1 MSLESQ
7 NVDTEAPG
15 RRSVLVEAAVTTL
28 EEAGRPMTL
37 QQLARAVLHV
47 EAGGAH
53 IGARILAP
61 LLEAD
66 ERLAT
71 VAVGHWGLMRWTQR
85 TDLVDET
92 EFVVF
97 DIETNGGRGG
107 RHRVLEVGA
116 LRLRSGNEISRYA
129 SLVRVPGRVSKFVTR
144 YTGITDE
151 MLSDAPPIE
160 TVLDEFRDFQSGGV
174 LVAHNLPTD
183 LGYLNREAVWSRRAL
198 FPGDGLDTME
208 LSAALMPD
216 LPGTGLATVLE
227 SAEISDTPTHRAL
240 DDAGVTAKVLE
251 YLLDR
256 AAQRNV
262 RTLGDLRQLAARAG
276 PEGRHPRRAR
286 QLARWAS
293 RNLPPS
299 PGVYIFRDSANRPL
313 YVGKSTS
320 LQRRV
325 RSHFTDSAG
334 FVRRRDGMLE
344 QIDAIEWEPTGSELR
359 ALLRE
364 AELITT
370 LSPTYNVQRRWR
382 MGRRFVRVG
391 PAEAA
396 VTHTAAAM
404 QDDGA
409 DYLGPFA
416 TSREARLASNAARRI
431 FDLPSRRSADK
442 RVPAWRRDAAV
453 AFLGRSRDAA
463 LQIVESADAAAAE
476 RDALARRIRRAR
488 VLRHPVRGG
497 LGATPILAV
506 AAGVTPG
513 DAELVRI
520 ENGAI
525 AAIETIGRS
534 RRPAVRAALERLRD
548 AARPDPNVSSAER
561 HIVLAWLHT
570 HADDPDAIEW
580 DPEIPRAFVDL
591 VRRRVRQAASTG

>member
-1 MSLESQ
+1 MNQ
-7 NVDTEAPG
+7 QPQATNRGAPG
-15 RRSVLVEAAVTTL
+15 RRSVLVEAAVSTL
-28 EEAGRPMTL
+28 EDAGRPMTM

-53 IGARILAP
+53 IGARILTP

-66 ERLAT
+66 DRLAT
-71 VAVGHWGLMRWTQR
+71 VAAGHWGLAAWSQR
-85 TDLVDET
+85 SDAIDET

-116 LRLRSGNEISRYA
+116 LRIRAGREISRYA

-151 MLSDAPPIE
+151 MLVDAPPIE
-160 TVLDEFRDFQSGGV
+160 TVLDEFREFQAGGV

-183 LGYLNREAVWSRRAL
+183 LGYLNREAVWAGRAL

-216 LPGTGLATVLE
+216 LPGAGLATVLE
-227 SAEISDTPTHRAL
+227 AADIRDTPTHRAL
-240 DDAGVTAKVLE
+240 DDAGVTAQLFQF
-251 YLLDR
+251 LLDTE
-256 AAQRNV
+256 AGTEAS
-262 RTLGDLRQLAARAG
+262 TLGNLRRLAASGG
-276 PEGRHPRRAR
+276 PESRHPRRAR
-286 QLARWAS
+286 ELARWAS

-299 PGVYIFRDSANRPL
+299 PGVYIFRDSTDQPL
-313 YVGKSTS
+313 YVGKSIS

-364 AELITT
+364 AELITV
-370 LSPTYNVQRRWR
+370 LSPTYNRNRRWR
-382 MGRRFVRVG
+382 IGRRFVRIG
-391 PAEAA
+391 PAESAATHAAA
-396 VTHTAAAM
+396 VPL
-404 QDDGA
+404 DDGA
-409 DYLGPFA
+409 DYLGPFP
-416 TSREARLASNAARRI
+416 TSRDARLASQAVRRI
-431 FDLPSRRSADK
+431 FELPSRRSADK
-442 RVPAWRRDAAV
+442 TVASWRRDAAV
-453 AFLGRSRDAA
+453 AFLGVSREAA
-463 LQIVESADAAAAE
+463 LQIVEVAEAETADRA
-476 RDALARRIRRAR
+476 ALARRIRRAR
-488 VLRHPVRGG
+488 VLRHPIQGG
-497 LGATPILAV
+497 LGATPVLAI
-506 AAGVTPG
+506 AAGSTPG

-525 AAIETIGRS
+525 TAIESITRP
-534 RRPAVRAALERLRD
+534 RRPAVRAALRRLSNASPSQSEGND
-548 AARPDPNVSSAER
+548 YER

-570 HADDPDAIEW
+570 HTNDPDAIGW
-580 DPEIPRAFVDL
+580 DPNLSRAFVDR
-591 VRRRVRQAASTG
+591 VWRRVRQAASAG

>member
-1 MSLESQ
+1 MSEARAA
-7 NVDTEAPG
+7 DEAAPG
-15 RRSVLVEAAVTTL
+15 RRSVLVETAVSTL
-28 EEAGRPMTL
+28 QEAGRPMTL

-66 ERLAT
+66 DRLAT
-71 VAVGHWGLMRWTQR
+71 VAAGHWGLVAWSKRS
-85 TDLVDET
+85 DAIDDT

-107 RHRVLEVGA
+107 RHRILEVGA
-116 LRLRSGNEISRYA
+116 LRLRAGQEISRYA
-129 SLVRVPGRVSKFVTR
+129 SLVHVPGRVSKFVTR

-151 MLSDAPPIE
+151 MLTDAPPIE
-160 TVLDEFRDFQSGGV
+160 TVLDEFREFQTGGV

-227 SAEISDTPTHRAL
+227 SAEIADTPTHRAL
-240 DDAGVTAKVLE
+240 DDAGVTAKLLE

-262 RTLGDLRQLAARAG
+262 NTLGDLRQLAARAG
-276 PEGRHPRRAR
+276 PEGRHPQRAR
-286 QLARWAS
+286 QLARWSS

-359 ALLRE
+359 ALVRE

-370 LSPTYNVQRRWR
+370 LSPTYNRNRRWR
-382 MGRRFVRVG
+382 IGRRFVRVG
-391 PAEAA
+391 PAESA
-396 VTHTAAAM
+396 VTHAAAVPR
-404 QDDGA
+404 DDGA
-409 DYLGPFA
+409 DYLGPFP
-416 TSREARLASNAARRI
+416 TSRDARLASDAARRI
-431 FDLPSRRSADK
+431 FELPSRRSVDK
-442 RVPAWRRDAAV
+442 QVPAWRRDAAV
-453 AFLGRSRDAA
+453 AFLGVGREAALRIVDAA
-463 LQIVESADAAAAE
+463 EAAE
-476 RDALARRIRRAR
+476 GGAFARRIRRAR
-488 VLRHPVRGG
+488 VLRHPLRGG
-497 LGATPILAV
+497 LGAAPVLAISPG
-506 AAGVTPG
+506 ATPG

-520 ENGAI
+520 ENGVI
-525 AAIETIGRS
+525 AAIESVARP
-534 RRPAVRAALERLRD
+534 RRPALRAALQRLGRAD
-548 AARPDPNVSSAER
+548 APGADTSDHER
-561 HIVLAWLHT
+561 HIVTAWLHT
-570 HADDPDAIEW
+570 HADDPDAIAW
-580 DPEIPRAFVDL
+580 DPDLPRAFVDR
-591 VRRRVRQAASTG
+591 VWRRVRQAASVG

>member
-1 MSLESQ
+1 MSSEAKAT
-7 NVDTEAPG
+7 NDAAPG
-15 RRSVLVEAAVTTL
+15 RRSVLVEAAVATL
-28 EEAGRPMTL
+28 VDAGRPMSL

-47 EAGGAH
+47 ESGGAH
-53 IGARILAP
+53 VAERILTP
-61 LLEAD
+61 LLDAD
-66 ERLAT
+66 DRLTT
-71 VAVGHWGLMRWTQR
+71 VDAGYWGLAAWSHRS
-85 TDLVDET
+85 DEIDET

-116 LRLRSGNEISRYA
+116 LRMRAGRELSRYT

-151 MLSDAPPIE
+151 MLTDAAPIE
-160 TVLDEFRDFQSGGV
+160 TVLDEFREFQAGGV

-183 LGYLNREAVWSRRAL
+183 LGYLNREAVWAGRAL

-208 LSAALMPD
+208 LSAALMPG

-227 SAEISDTPTHRAL
+227 AAGLGDTPAHRAL
-240 DDAGVTAKVLE
+240 DDAGVTAKLFGF
-251 YLLDR
+251 LLDQ
-256 AAQRNV
+256 AAARDAQ
-262 RTLGDLRQLAARAG
+262 TLGDLQGLAARGG

-286 QLARWAS
+286 KLARWAS

-299 PGVYIFRDSANRPL
+299 PGVYIFRDSAGRPL

-359 ALLRE
+359 ALVRE
-364 AELITT
+364 AELITA
-370 LSPTYNVQRRWR
+370 LAPTYNVQRRWR

-396 VTHTAAAM
+396 VTHAAAVPR
-404 QDDGA
+404 DDGA
-409 DYLGPFA
+409 DYLGPFP
-416 TSREARLASNAARRI
+416 TSREARLASDAARRI
-431 FDLPSRRSADK
+431 FELPSRRSVDK

-453 AFLGRSRDAA
+453 AFLGVSREAALHILDGAKTADRDA
-463 LQIVESADAAAAE
+463 V
-476 RDALARRIRRAR
+476 ARRIRRAR

-497 LGATPILAV
+497 LGATPMLAV

-513 DAELVRI
+513 QAELVRI
-520 ENGAI
+520 EDGAI
-525 AAIETIGRS
+525 AAIESISRPRRS
-534 RRPAVRAALERLRD
+534 TVRAALERLRQV
-548 AARPDPNVSSAER
+548 RPPDHTSDGTER

-570 HADDPDAIEW
+570 HADDPDAVAW
-580 DPEIPRAFVDL
+580 DPGLSRVFVDL
-591 VRRRVRQAASTG
+591 VWRRVRQAARAA

>member
-1 MSLESQ
+1 MSLEAEPA
-7 NVDTEAPG
+7 DGAAPA
-15 RRSVLVEAAVTTL
+15 RRSVLVEAAVATL

-37 QQLARAVLHV
+37 QQLGRAVLHV

-53 IGARILAP
+53 IAARVLGP

-66 ERLAT
+66 SRLT
-71 VAVGHWGLMRWTQR
+71 TGTLGHWELSQWARR
-85 TDLVDET
+85 SDSVDAT

-116 LRLRSGNEISRYA
+116 LRLRGGHELSRYA

-151 MLSDAPPIE
+151 MLTDAPPIE
-160 TVLDEFRDFQSGGV
+160 TVLDEFREFQAGGV

-183 LGYLNREAVWSRRAL
+183 LGYLNREAVWTGRAL

-208 LSAALMPD
+208 LSAALLPE

-227 SAEISDTPTHRAL
+227 AADIRDTPTHRAL
-240 DDAGVTAKVLE
+240 DDAEVTTKMFRF
-251 YLLDR
+251 LLDR
-256 AAQRNV
+256 ATERHV
-262 RTLGDLRQLAARAG
+262 RTLGDLRQLGARGG

-286 QLARWAS
+286 ELARWAS

-299 PGVYIFRDSANRPL
+299 PGVYIFRDSTDQPL
-313 YVGKSTS
+313 YVGKSIS

-344 QIDAIEWEPTGSELR
+344 QIDAIEWESTGSELR
-359 ALLRE
+359 ALVRE
-364 AELITT
+364 AELITA
-370 LSPTYNVQRRWR
+370 LSPSYNVHRRWR

-391 PAEAA
+391 PAESA
-396 VTHTAAAM
+396 VTHTAARP

-409 DYLGPFA
+409 HYLGPFP
-416 TSREARLASNAARRI
+416 TSRDARLASQAVRRI
-431 FDLPSRRSADK
+431 FELPSRRSADK
-442 RVPAWRRDAAV
+442 SVPASRRDAAV
-453 AFLGRSRDAA
+453 AFLGVSREAA
-463 LQIVESADAAAAE
+463 LQIVEAAETDPDE

-488 VLRHPVRGG
+488 VLRHPVPGG
-497 LGATPILAV
+497 LGAAPVLAV
-506 AAGVTPG
+506 TAGTTPG

-520 ENGAI
+520 EDGAI
-525 AAIETIGRS
+525 AAIESLCRP
-534 RRPAVRAALERLRD
+534 RRGAVRAALERLRD
-548 AARPDPNVSSAER
+548 THPPDPAHRSNER

-570 HADDPDAIEW
+570 HADDPDAMAW
-580 DPEIPRAFVDL
+580 DSNLSPAFVDS
-591 VRRRVRQAASTG
+591 VWRRVRQAASTG

>member
-1 MSLESQ
+1 MSLE
-7 NVDTEAPG
+7 TAPAAGAAPG
-15 RRSVLVEAAVTTL
+15 RRSVLVEAAVATL
-28 EEAGRPMTL
+28 EDAGRPITL
-37 QQLARAVLHV
+37 QQLARVVLHV

-53 IGARILAP
+53 IGARILTP

-66 ERLAT
+66 DRLAT
-71 VAVGHWGLMRWTQR
+71 GAMGHWGLAAWSQR
-85 TDLVDET
+85 TDAIDDT

-116 LRLRSGNEISRYA
+116 LRVRAGQEITRYA

-151 MLSDAPPIE
+151 MLADAPPIE
-160 TVLDEFRDFQSGGV
+160 MVLDEFREFQAGGV

-183 LGYLNREAVWSRRAL
+183 LGYLNREAVWSGRAL

-208 LSAALMPD
+208 LSAALMSD

-227 SAEISDTPTHRAL
+227 AAGLRDTPTHRAL
-240 DDAGVTAKVLE
+240 DDAGVTAKLFGFM
-251 YLLDR
+251 LDR
-256 AAQRNV
+256 AAARDA
-262 RTLGDLRQLAARAG
+262 RTVGDLRGLAATGG

-286 QLARWAS
+286 ELARWAS

-299 PGVYIFRDSANRPL
+299 PGVYIFRDSAGQPL

-359 ALLRE
+359 ALVRE
-364 AELITT
+364 AELITV
-370 LSPTYNVQRRWR
+370 LSPTYNVHRRWR

-391 PAEAA
+391 PAESAA
-396 VTHTAAAM
+396 THTAAM
-404 QDDGA
+404 PRDDGA
-409 DYLGPFA
+409 DYLGPFP
-416 TSREARLASNAARRI
+416 TSRDARLASDSVRRI
-431 FDLPSRRSADK
+431 FELPSRRSLDK
-442 RVPAWRRDAAV
+442 KVSPWRREAAV
-453 AFLGRSRDAA
+453 AFLGVSREAA
-463 LQIVESADAAAAE
+463 LHIVEEAAAASDE
-476 RDALARRIRRAR
+476 RNALARRIRRAR

-497 LGATPILAV
+497 LGAVPVLAIT
-506 AAGVTPG
+506 AGATPG

-520 ENGAI
+520 DNGGI
-525 AAIETIGRS
+525 AVIETLSRP
-534 RRPAVRAALERLRD
+534 RRPAVRAALERLRG
-548 AARPDPNVSSAER
+548 ATRPETGARGNEQ

-570 HADDPDAIEW
+570 HADDPDAVAW
-580 DPEIPRAFVDL
+580 DPELPRAFVEL
-591 VRRRVRQAASTG
+591 VWKRVRQAASTG

>member
-1 MSLESQ
+1 MSPKDGTATAA
-7 NVDTEAPG
+7 NPG
-15 RRSVLVEAAVTTL
+15 RRSVLVEAAVATL
-28 EEAGRPMTL
+28 EDAGRPMTL

-66 ERLAT
+66 DRLAT
-71 VAVGHWGLMRWTQR
+71 VAAGHWGLAAWSHRS
-85 TDLVDET
+85 DAIDET

-116 LRLRSGNEISRYA
+116 LRLREGREIARYT

-151 MLSDAPPIE
+151 MLVGAPPIE
-160 TVLDEFRDFQSGGV
+160 TVLDEFREFQSGAV

-183 LGYLNREAVWSRRAL
+183 LGYLNREAVWSGRAL

-216 LPGTGLATVLE
+216 LPGSGLATVLE
-227 SAEISDTPTHRAL
+227 AAGISDTPAHRAL
-240 DDAGVTAKVLE
+240 DDAGVTAQ
-251 YLLDR
+251 LLQFLLGTAGAKD
-256 AAQRNV
+256 A
-262 RTLGDLRQLAARAG
+262 RTLGDLRQLAAQGG
-276 PEGRHPRRAR
+276 PESRHPRRAR
-286 QLARWAS
+286 ELARWAS

-299 PGVYIFRDSANRPL
+299 PGVYIFRDTAGRPL

-359 ALLRE
+359 ALVRE
-364 AELITT
+364 AELITA
-370 LSPTYNVQRRWR
+370 LSPTYNRNRRWR
-382 MGRRFVRVG
+382 IGRRFVRVG
-391 PAEAA
+391 PAESAATHAAA
-396 VTHTAAAM
+396 VPR
-404 QDDGA
+404 DDGA
-409 DYLGPFA
+409 DYLGPFP
-416 TSREARLASNAARRI
+416 TSRDARLASDAARRT
-431 FDLPSRRSADK
+431 FELPSRRSLDK
-442 RVPAWRRDAAV
+442 RVPAWRRNAAV
-453 AFLGRSRDAA
+453 AFLGVGREAA
-463 LQIVESADAAAAE
+463 LQIVDASEADVSD
-476 RDALARRIRRAR
+476 RGALARRIRRVR

-497 LGATPILAV
+497 LGAVPVLAV
-506 AAGVTPG
+506 SPGATPG
-513 DAELVRI
+513 HAELVRI

-525 AAIETIGRS
+525 VGIESIARP
-534 RRPAVRAALERLRD
+534 RRPALRAALKRLGS
-548 AARPDPNVSSAER
+548 ASRPESGGNEFER
-561 HIVLAWLHT
+561 HIVTAWLYA
-570 HADDPDAIEW
+570 HADDPDALAW
-580 DPEIPRAFVDL
+580 DSDLSRAFVDQ
-591 VRRRVRQAASTG
+591 VWRRVRQAASAG

>member
-1 MSLESQ
+1 MSKARATDEA
-7 NVDTEAPG
+7 APG
-15 RRSVLVEAAVTTL
+15 RRSVLVEAAVSTL
-28 EEAGRPMTL
+28 EDAGRPMTL

-61 LLEAD
+61 LLEGD
-66 ERLAT
+66 DRLAT
-71 VAVGHWGLMRWTQR
+71 VAAGHWGLVTWSQR
-85 TDLVDET
+85 SDAIEDT

-107 RHRVLEVGA
+107 RHRILEVGA
-116 LRLRSGNEISRYA
+116 LRLRAGLEISRYA
-129 SLVRVPGRVSKFVTR
+129 SLVYVPGRVSKFVTR

-151 MLSDAPPIE
+151 MLVDAPPIE
-160 TVLDEFRDFQSGGV
+160 TVLDEFREFQTGGV

-227 SAEISDTPTHRAL
+227 SAEISDTPAHRAL
-240 DDAGVTAKVLE
+240 DDAGVTAKLFE

-262 RTLGDLRQLAARAG
+262 NTLGDLRQLAARAG

-313 YVGKSTS
+313 YIGKSTS

-359 ALLRE
+359 ALVRE

-370 LSPTYNVQRRWR
+370 LSPTYNRNRRWR
-382 MGRRFVRVG
+382 IGRRFVRVG
-391 PAEAA
+391 PAESA
-396 VTHTAAAM
+396 VTHAAAVPR
-404 QDDGA
+404 DDGA
-409 DYLGPFA
+409 DYLGPFP
-416 TSREARLASNAARRI
+416 TSRDARLASDAARRI
-431 FDLPSRRSADK
+431 FELPSRRSVDK
-442 RVPAWRRDAAV
+442 QVPAWQRDAAV
-453 AFLGRSRDAA
+453 AFLGAGREAA
-463 LQIVESADAAAAE
+463 LRIVDAVEAAE
-476 RDALARRIRRAR
+476 GEAFARRIRRAR
-488 VLRHPVRGG
+488 VLRHPLRGG
-497 LGATPILAV
+497 LGAAPVLAISPG
-506 AAGVTPG
+506 ATPG

-525 AAIETIGRS
+525 AAIESVARP
-534 RRPAVRAALERLRD
+534 RRPALRAALQRLCRAD
-548 AARPDPNVSSAER
+548 APGADTSDHER
-561 HIVLAWLHT
+561 HIVTAWLHT
-570 HADDPDAIEW
+570 HADDPDAIAW
-580 DPEIPRAFVDL
+580 DPDLPRAFVDR
-591 VRRRVRQAASTG
+591 VWRRVRQAASAG

>member
-1 MSLESQ
+1 VSPEGRT
-7 NVDTEAPG
+7 VDSEAPA
-15 RRSVLVEAAVTTL
+15 RRSVLVEAAVRTL

-53 IGARILAP
+53 IAARILVP
-61 LLEAD
+61 LLKAD
-66 ERLAT
+66 DRLAT
-71 VAVGHWGLMRWTQR
+71 VAVGHWGLAAWSQR
-85 TDLVDET
+85 SDAIGET

-151 MLSDAPPIE
+151 MLIDAPPIE

-174 LVAHNLPTD
+174 LVAHSLRTD
-183 LGYLNREAVWSRRAL
+183 RGYVNRESVWTGRAL

-208 LSAALMPD
+208 LSAALIPN

-227 SAEISDTPTHRAL
+227 AADIRVTPTHRAL
-240 DDAGVTAKVLE
+240 DDAGGTAKLFDFLVA
-251 YLLDR
+251 R
-256 AAQRNV
+256 ASATGA
-262 RTLGDLRQLAARAG
+262 RTLGELRGLAAAAG

-286 QLARWAS
+286 ELARWAS

-299 PGVYIFRDSANRPL
+299 PGVYIFRDAAGRPL

-359 ALLRE
+359 ALVRE
-364 AELITT
+364 AELITS
-370 LSPTYNVQRRWR
+370 LSPTYNVHRRWR

-391 PAEAA
+391 PAESA
-396 VTHTAAAM
+396 VTHAAAVPR
-404 QDDGA
+404 DDGA

-416 TSREARLASNAARRI
+416 TSRDARLASEAVRRI
-431 FDLPSRRSADK
+431 FGLPSRRSPVK
-442 RVPAWRRDAAV
+442 TVPAWRRDAAL
-453 AFLGRSRDAA
+453 AFLGLSRETALEILDAA
-463 LQIVESADAAAAE
+463 EAEDAE
-476 RDALARRIRRAR
+476 RTALARRIRRAR
-488 VLRHPVRGG
+488 VLRHPLRGG
-497 LGATPILAV
+497 LGAVPTLAI
-506 AAGVTPG
+506 APGATPG
-513 DAELVRI
+513 HADLVRI
-520 ENGAI
+520 ENGVI
-525 AAIETIGRS
+525 AAIVSVARP
-534 RRPAVRAALERLRD
+534 RRPAVRAALERLR
-548 AARPDPNVSSAER
+548 AATPPER
-561 HIVLAWLHT
+561 ADGGNQQHIVTAWLHT
-570 HADDPDAIEW
+570 HADDSNTLEW
-580 DPEIPRAFVDL
+580 DRDLSRAFVDR
-591 VRRRVRQAASTG
+591 VGRRIRQAASAG

>member
-1 MSLESQ
+1 MSEAKAT
-7 NVDTEAPG
+7 DETAPG
-15 RRSVLVEAAVTTL
+15 RRSVLVEAAVSTL
-28 EEAGRPMTL
+28 EDAGRPMTL

-66 ERLAT
+66 MRLAT
-71 VAVGHWGLMRWTQR
+71 VAAGHWGLAAWSQR
-85 TDLVDET
+85 SDAIDET

-107 RHRVLEVGA
+107 RHRILEVGA
-116 LRLRSGNEISRYA
+116 LRLRAGKEISRYA

-151 MLSDAPPIE
+151 MLTDAPPTE
-160 TVLDEFRDFQSGGV
+160 TVLDEFREFQAGGV

-216 LPGTGLATVLE
+216 LPGTGLATVLA

-240 DDAGVTAKVLE
+240 DDAGVTAKLLE

-256 AAQRNV
+256 AAQRDV

-276 PEGRHPRRAR
+276 PEGRHPQRAR

-359 ALLRE
+359 ALVRE

-370 LSPTYNVQRRWR
+370 LSPTYNRNRRWR
-382 MGRRFVRVG
+382 IGRRFVRVG
-391 PAEAA
+391 PAESAVTYAAA
-396 VTHTAAAM
+396 VPR
-404 QDDGA
+404 DDGA
-409 DYLGPFA
+409 DYLGPFP
-416 TSREARLASNAARRI
+416 TSRDARLASDAARRI
-431 FDLPSRRSADK
+431 FELPSRRSIDK
-442 RVPAWRRDAAV
+442 QVPAWRRDAAV
-453 AFLGRSRDAA
+453 AFLGVGREAALRIVDAA
-463 LQIVESADAAAAE
+463 EGAE
-476 RDALARRIRRAR
+476 RGAFARRVRRAR
-488 VLRHPVRGG
+488 VLRHPLRGG
-497 LGATPILAV
+497 LGAAPVLAISPG
-506 AAGVTPG
+506 ATPG

-525 AAIETIGRS
+525 AAIESVARP
-534 RRPAVRAALERLRD
+534 RRPALRAALQRLGRAD
-548 AARPDPNVSSAER
+548 APGADTSDHER
-561 HIVLAWLHT
+561 HIVTAWLHT
-570 HADDPDAIEW
+570 HADDPDAIAW
-580 DPEIPRAFVDL
+580 DPDLSRAFVDR
-591 VRRRVRQAASTG
+591 VWRRVRQAASAG

>member
-1 MSLESQ
+1 MSEARAA
-7 NVDTEAPG
+7 DEAAPG
-15 RRSVLVEAAVTTL
+15 RRSVLVEAAVATL
-28 EEAGRPMTL
+28 EDAGRPMTL

-66 ERLAT
+66 DRLAT
-71 VAVGHWGLMRWTQR
+71 VAAGHWGLVAWSQR
-85 TDLVDET
+85 SDAIDDT

-107 RHRVLEVGA
+107 RHRILEVGA
-116 LRLRSGNEISRYA
+116 LRLRAGQEISRYA
-129 SLVRVPGRVSKFVTR
+129 SLVHVPGRVSKFVTR

-151 MLSDAPPIE
+151 MLTDAPPIE
-160 TVLDEFRDFQSGGV
+160 TVLDEFREFQTGGV

-208 LSAALMPD
+208 LSAALMPN

-227 SAEISDTPTHRAL
+227 SAELADTPTHRAL
-240 DDAGVTAKVLE
+240 DDAGVTAKLLE

-256 AAQRNV
+256 AAQRDV
-262 RTLGDLRQLAARAG
+262 STLGDLRQLAARAG

-313 YVGKSTS
+313 YIGKSTS

-359 ALLRE
+359 ALVRE

-370 LSPTYNVQRRWR
+370 LSPTYNRNRRWR
-382 MGRRFVRVG
+382 IGRRFVRVG
-391 PAEAA
+391 PAESA
-396 VTHTAAAM
+396 VTHAAAAPR
-404 QDDGA
+404 DDGA
-409 DYLGPFA
+409 DYLGPFP
-416 TSREARLASNAARRI
+416 TSRDARLASDAARRI
-431 FDLPSRRSADK
+431 FELPSRRSVDK
-442 RVPAWRRDAAV
+442 QVPAWQRDAAV
-453 AFLGRSRDAA
+453 AFLGVGREAALRIVDAA
-463 LQIVESADAAAAE
+463 EAAE
-476 RDALARRIRRAR
+476 GGAFARRIRRAR
-488 VLRHPVRGG
+488 VLRHPLRGG
-497 LGATPILAV
+497 LGAAPVLAISPG
-506 AAGVTPG
+506 ATPG

-525 AAIETIGRS
+525 AAIESVARP
-534 RRPAVRAALERLRD
+534 RRPALRAALQRLGRAD
-548 AARPDPNVSSAER
+548 APGADTSDHER
-561 HIVLAWLHT
+561 HIVTAWLHT
-570 HADDPDAIEW
+570 HADDPDAIAW
-580 DPEIPRAFVDL
+580 DPDLSRAFVDR
-591 VRRRVRQAASTG
+591 VWRRVRQAASAG

>member
-1 MSLESQ
+1 MSKARATDEA
-7 NVDTEAPG
+7 APG
-15 RRSVLVEAAVTTL
+15 RRSVLVEAAVSTL
-28 EEAGRPMTL
+28 EDAGRPMTL

-61 LLEAD
+61 LLEGD
-66 ERLAT
+66 DRLAT
-71 VAVGHWGLMRWTQR
+71 VAAGHWGLVTWSQR
-85 TDLVDET
+85 SDAIEDT

-107 RHRVLEVGA
+107 RHRILEVGA
-116 LRLRSGNEISRYA
+116 LRLRAGLEISRYA
-129 SLVRVPGRVSKFVTR
+129 SLVYVPGRVSKFVTR

-151 MLSDAPPIE
+151 MLVGAPPIE
-160 TVLDEFRDFQSGGV
+160 TVLDEFREFQTGGV

-240 DDAGVTAKVLE
+240 DDAGVTAKLFE

-262 RTLGDLRQLAARAG
+262 NTLGDLRQLAARAG

-334 FVRRRDGMLE
+334 FVRRRDGMLA

-359 ALLRE
+359 ALVRE

-370 LSPTYNVQRRWR
+370 LSPTYNRNRRWR
-382 MGRRFVRVG
+382 IGRRFVRVG
-391 PAEAA
+391 PAESA
-396 VTHTAAAM
+396 VTHAAAVPR
-404 QDDGA
+404 DDGA
-409 DYLGPFA
+409 DYLGPFP
-416 TSREARLASNAARRI
+416 TSRDARLASDAARRI
-431 FDLPSRRSADK
+431 FELPSRRSVDK
-442 RVPAWRRDAAV
+442 QVPAWQRDAAV
-453 AFLGRSRDAA
+453 AFLGVGREAA
-463 LQIVESADAAAAE
+463 LRIVDAVEAAE
-476 RDALARRIRRAR
+476 GEAFARRIRRAR
-488 VLRHPVRGG
+488 VLRHPLRGG
-497 LGATPILAV
+497 LGAAPVLAISPG
-506 AAGVTPG
+506 ATPG

-525 AAIETIGRS
+525 AAIESVARP
-534 RRPAVRAALERLRD
+534 RRPALRAALQRLGRAD
-548 AARPDPNVSSAER
+548 APGADTSDHER
-561 HIVLAWLHT
+561 HIVTAWLHT
-570 HADDPDAIEW
+570 HADDPDAIAW
-580 DPEIPRAFVDL
+580 DPDLPRAFVDR
-591 VRRRVRQAASTG
+591 VWRRVRQAASAG

>member
-1 MSLESQ
+1 MSQ
-7 NVDTEAPG
+7 TAGTAEAANPG
-15 RRSVLVEAAVTTL
+15 RRSVLVEAAVATL
-28 EEAGRPMTL
+28 EDAGRPMTM

-53 IGARILAP
+53 IGARILTP

-66 ERLAT
+66 DRLTPMA
-71 VAVGHWGLMRWTQR
+71 AGHWGLEAWSHR
-85 TDLVDET
+85 TDSVNET

-116 LRLRSGNEISRYA
+116 LRVRGGKEISRYA

-151 MLSDAPPIE
+151 MLTDAPPIE
-160 TVLDEFRDFQSGGV
+160 TVLDEFREFQSEGV

-216 LPGTGLATVLE
+216 LPGTGLATVLAA
-227 SAEISDTPTHRAL
+227 AEIPDTPSHRAL
-240 DDAGVTAKVLE
+240 GDAGVTATLLK
-251 YLLDR
+251 YLLDH
-256 AAQRNV
+256 AARRNV
-262 RTLGDLRQLAARAG
+262 STLGDLRQLAATAG

-299 PGVYIFRDSANRPL
+299 PGVYIFRDSAGRPL

-359 ALLRE
+359 ALVRE
-364 AELITT
+364 AELITA
-370 LSPTYNVQRRWR
+370 LSPSYNRNRHWR
-382 MGRRFVRVG
+382 IGRRFVRIG
-391 PAEAA
+391 PAESAATHAAA
-396 VTHTAAAM
+396 VPR
-404 QDDGA
+404 DDGA
-409 DYLGPFA
+409 DYLGPFP
-416 TSREARLASNAARRI
+416 TSRDARLASDAARRT
-431 FDLPSRRSADK
+431 FELPSRRSVDK
-442 RVPAWRRDAAV
+442 RVPAWRRNAAV
-453 AFLGRSRDAA
+453 AFLGVGREAA
-463 LQIVESADAAAAE
+463 LQVVDASKADAAD
-476 RDALARRIRRAR
+476 RGALARRIRRVR

-497 LGATPILAV
+497 LGAVPVLAISPG
-506 AAGVTPG
+506 ATPG
-513 DAELVRI
+513 HAELVRI

-525 AAIETIGRS
+525 AGFESIARP
-534 RRPAVRAALERLRD
+534 RRPALRAALKRL
-548 AARPDPNVSSAER
+548 ASANRPESGGNEFER
-561 HIVLAWLHT
+561 HIVTAWLHA
-570 HADDPDAIEW
+570 HAEDPDALAW
-580 DPEIPRAFVDL
+580 DSDLSRAFVDQ
-591 VRRRVRQAASTG
+591 VWRRVRQAASAG

>member
-1 MSLESQ
+1 MEAAPAAS
-7 NVDTEAPG
+7 VAPG
-15 RRSVLVEAAVTTL
+15 RRSVLVEAAVATL
-28 EEAGRPMTL
+28 EDAGRPMTL

-53 IGARILAP
+53 IAARILAP
-61 LLEAD
+61 LLKAD
-66 ERLAT
+66 DRLT
-71 VAVGHWGLMRWTQR
+71 TRDLGHWALEHWSHR
-85 TDLVDET
+85 TDAIDET

-116 LRLRSGNEISRYA
+116 LRVRAGQELARYA

-151 MLSDAPPIE
+151 MLTDAPPVE
-160 TVLDEFRDFQSGGV
+160 TVLDEFRDFQAGGV

-183 LGYLNREAVWSRRAL
+183 LGYLNREAVWSGRAL

-216 LPGTGLATVLE
+216 LPGAGLATVLK
-227 SAEISDTPTHRAL
+227 AAHISDAPTHRAL
-240 DDAGVTAKVLE
+240 DDAGVTAK
-251 YLLDR
+251 LLQFLVDR
-256 AAQRNV
+256 AADRDAN
-262 RTLGDLRQLAARAG
+262 TLGDLRRLAAKAG

-286 QLARWAS
+286 ELARWAS

-299 PGVYIFRDSANRPL
+299 PGVYIFRDSAGLPL

-334 FVRRRDGMLE
+334 FIRRRDGMLE

-359 ALLRE
+359 ALVRE
-364 AELITT
+364 AELITALT
-370 LSPTYNVQRRWR
+370 PTYNVHRHWR
-382 MGRRFVRVG
+382 MGRRLVRVG
-391 PAEAA
+391 PADSAATHAAA
-396 VTHTAAAM
+396 VPRE
-404 QDDGA
+404 DGA
-409 DYLGPFA
+409 DYLGPFP
-416 TSREARLASNAARRI
+416 TSRDARLASDAARRI
-431 FDLPSRRSADK
+431 FELPSRRSVDK
-442 RVPAWRRDAAV
+442 RVSAWRRHAAV
-453 AFLGRSRDAA
+453 AFLGVSREAA
-463 LQIVESADAAAAE
+463 LRIVEAAEAEAEE

-497 LGATPILAV
+497 LGATPMLAITP
-506 AAGVTPG
+506 GVTPG

-525 AAIETIGRS
+525 AAIKSIARPRRS
-534 RRPAVRAALERLRD
+534 DVRATLQRLRD
-548 AARPDPNVSSAER
+548 AEPSDTSAKGNER
-561 HIVLAWLHT
+561 HIVLAWLHA
-570 HADDPDAIEW
+570 HADDPDAVAW
-580 DPEIPRAFVDL
+580 DPELPRAFVEL
-591 VRRRVRQAASTG
+591 VCRRARQAASAG

>member
-7 NVDTEAPG
+7 TVDSEAPA

-53 IGARILAP
+53 IAARILEP
-61 LLEAD
+61 LLRAD
-66 ERLAT
+66 DRLAT
-71 VAVGHWGLMRWTQR
+71 VAVGHWGLTRWSER
-85 TDLVDET
+85 TNLVDET

-160 TVLDEFRDFQSGGV
+160 KVLDEFRDFQSGGV

-183 LGYLNREAVWSRRAL
+183 LGYLNRESVWSGRPL

-208 LSAALMPD
+208 LSAALMPN

-227 SAEISDTPTHRAL
+227 AADIRDTPSHRAL
-240 DDAGVTAKVLE
+240 DDAGVTAKLFGFLVT
-251 YLLDR
+251 R
-256 AAQRNV
+256 AAV
-262 RTLGDLRQLAARAG
+262 KGARTLGELRSLAATAG
-276 PEGRHPRRAR
+276 PEGRHPRAAR
-286 QLARWAS
+286 VLARWAS

-299 PGVYIFRDSANRPL
+299 PGVYIFRDAAGRPL

-359 ALLRE
+359 ALVRE
-364 AELITT
+364 AELITS
-370 LSPTYNVQRRWR
+370 LSPIYNVHRRWR

-391 PAEAA
+391 PAESA
-396 VTHTAAAM
+396 VTHTAAVPR
-404 QDDGA
+404 DDGA

-416 TSREARLASNAARRI
+416 TSRDARLASEAVRRI
-431 FDLPSRRSADK
+431 FGLPSRRSPVKTVA
-442 RVPAWRRDAAV
+442 VWRRDAAL
-453 AFLGRSRDAA
+453 AFLGLSRETSLKIVDAA
-463 LQIVESADAAAAE
+463 ESDDTE
-476 RDALARRIRRAR
+476 RTALARRIRRAR
-488 VLRHPVRGG
+488 VLRHPIRGG
-497 LGATPILAV
+497 LGAVPTLAI
-506 AAGVTPG
+506 APGSTPG
-513 DAELVRI
+513 DADLVRI
-520 ENGAI
+520 ENGTI
-525 AAIETIGRS
+525 AAIVSVARP
-534 RRPAVRAALERLRD
+534 RRPAVRVALERLRD
-548 AARPDPNVSSAER
+548 ATPPER
-561 HIVLAWLHT
+561 TDGGNEQHIVTAWLHT
-570 HADDPDAIEW
+570 HADDSDTLEW
-580 DPEIPRAFVDL
+580 DRDLSRAFVDR
-591 VRRRVRQAASTG
+591 VWRRIRQAARAG

>member
-1 MSLESQ
+1 MSEARAT
-7 NVDTEAPG
+7 DEAAPG
-15 RRSVLVEAAVTTL
+15 RRSVLVETAVSTL
-28 EEAGRPMTL
+28 QEAGRPMTL

-66 ERLAT
+66 DRMAT
-71 VAVGHWGLMRWTQR
+71 VAAGHWGLAAWSQR
-85 TDLVDET
+85 SDAIGDT

-107 RHRVLEVGA
+107 RHRILEVGA
-116 LRLRSGNEISRYA
+116 LRLRAGQEISRYA
-129 SLVRVPGRVSKFVTR
+129 SLVHVPGRVSKFVTR

-151 MLSDAPPIE
+151 MLVGAPPIE
-160 TVLDEFRDFQSGGV
+160 TVLDEFREFQTGGV

-240 DDAGVTAKVLE
+240 DDAGVTAKLFE

-262 RTLGDLRQLAARAG
+262 NTLGDLRQLAARAG

-313 YVGKSTS
+313 YIGKSTS

-359 ALLRE
+359 ALVRE

-370 LSPTYNVQRRWR
+370 LSPTYNRNRRWR
-382 MGRRFVRVG
+382 IGRRFVRVG
-391 PAEAA
+391 PAESA
-396 VTHTAAAM
+396 VTHAAAVPR
-404 QDDGA
+404 DDGA

-416 TSREARLASNAARRI
+416 TSRDARLASDAARRI
-431 FDLPSRRSADK
+431 FELPSRRSVDK

-453 AFLGRSRDAA
+453 AFLGVGREAA
-463 LQIVESADAAAAE
+463 LRIVDAAAAAE
-476 RDALARRIRRAR
+476 GGAFARRIRRAR
-488 VLRHPVRGG
+488 VLRHPLRGG
-497 LGATPILAV
+497 LGAAPVLAISPG
-506 AAGVTPG
+506 ATPG

-520 ENGAI
+520 ENGVI
-525 AAIETIGRS
+525 AAIESVARP
-534 RRPAVRAALERLRD
+534 RRPALRAALQRLGRAD
-548 AARPDPNVSSAER
+548 APGADKSDHER
-561 HIVLAWLHT
+561 HIVTAWLHT
-570 HADDPDAIEW
+570 HADDPDAIAW
-580 DPEIPRAFVDL
+580 DPELPRAFVEL
-591 VRRRVRQAASTG
+591 VWKRVRQAASTG

>member
-1 MSLESQ
+1 MSKARATDEA
-7 NVDTEAPG
+7 APG
-15 RRSVLVEAAVTTL
+15 RRSVLVEAAVSTL
-28 EEAGRPMTL
+28 EDAGRPMTL

-61 LLEAD
+61 LLEGD
-66 ERLAT
+66 DRLAT
-71 VAVGHWGLMRWTQR
+71 VAAGHWGLVTWSQR
-85 TDLVDET
+85 SDAIEDT

-107 RHRVLEVGA
+107 RHRILEVGA
-116 LRLRSGNEISRYA
+116 LRLRAGLEISRYA
-129 SLVRVPGRVSKFVTR
+129 SLVYVPGRVSKFVTR

-151 MLSDAPPIE
+151 MLVDAPPIE
-160 TVLDEFRDFQSGGV
+160 TVLDEFREFQTGGV

-227 SAEISDTPTHRAL
+227 SAEISDTPAHRAL
-240 DDAGVTAKVLE
+240 DDAGVTAKLFE

-262 RTLGDLRQLAARAG
+262 NTLGDLRQLAARAG

-313 YVGKSTS
+313 YIGKSTS

-359 ALLRE
+359 ALVRE

-370 LSPTYNVQRRWR
+370 LSPTYNRNRRWR
-382 MGRRFVRVG
+382 IGRRFVRVG
-391 PAEAA
+391 PAESA
-396 VTHTAAAM
+396 VTHAAAVPR
-404 QDDGA
+404 DDGA
-409 DYLGPFA
+409 DYLGPFP
-416 TSREARLASNAARRI
+416 TSRDARLASDAARRI
-431 FDLPSRRSADK
+431 FELPSRRSVDK
-442 RVPAWRRDAAV
+442 QVPAWQRDAAV
-453 AFLGRSRDAA
+453 AFLGVGREAA
-463 LQIVESADAAAAE
+463 LRIVDAVEAAE
-476 RDALARRIRRAR
+476 GEAFARRIRRAR
-488 VLRHPVRGG
+488 VLRHPLRGG
-497 LGATPILAV
+497 LGAAPVLAISPG
-506 AAGVTPG
+506 ATPG

-525 AAIETIGRS
+525 AAIESVARP
-534 RRPAVRAALERLRD
+534 RRPALRAALQRLGRAD
-548 AARPDPNVSSAER
+548 APGADTSDHER
-561 HIVLAWLHT
+561 HIVTAWLHT
-570 HADDPDAIEW
+570 HADDPDAIAW
-580 DPEIPRAFVDL
+580 DPDLPRAFVDR
-591 VRRRVRQAASTG
+591 VWRRVRQAASAG

>member
-1 MSLESQ
+1 MNLEAAAS
-7 NVDTEAPG
+7 NSDAPA

-61 LLEAD
+61 LLEGD
-66 ERLAT
+66 DRLAT
-71 VAVGHWGLMRWTQR
+71 VAAGHWGLAAWSQR
-85 TDLVDET
+85 SDAIDET

-116 LRLRSGNEISRYA
+116 LRLRAGREISCYA

-151 MLSDAPPIE
+151 MLVDAPPVE
-160 TVLDEFRDFQSGGV
+160 TVLDEFREFQSGGV

-183 LGYLNREAVWSRRAL
+183 LGYLNREAVWAGRAL

-208 LSAALMPD
+208 LSATLLPD

-227 SAEISDTPTHRAL
+227 TAGISDTPTHRAL
-240 DDAGVTAKVLE
+240 DDAGVTAQLFQFLLGKAADREAQTLE
-251 YLLDR
+251 
-256 AAQRNV
+256 
-262 RTLGDLRQLAARAG
+262 DLRRLAARGG
-276 PEGRHPRRAR
+276 PESRHPRRAR
-286 QLARWAS
+286 ELARWAS

-299 PGVYIFRDSANRPL
+299 PGVYIFRDTAGRPL

-359 ALLRE
+359 ALVRE
-364 AELITT
+364 AELIIA
-370 LSPTYNVQRRWR
+370 LSPTYNRNRRWR
-382 MGRRFVRVG
+382 IGRRLVRVG
-391 PAEAA
+391 PAESAATHAAA
-396 VTHTAAAM
+396 VPR
-404 QDDGA
+404 DDGA
-409 DYLGPFA
+409 DYLGPFP
-416 TSREARLASNAARRI
+416 TSRDARLASEAARRI
-431 FDLPSRRSADK
+431 FELPSRRSADK
-442 RVPAWRRDAAV
+442 QVPAWRRDAAV
-453 AFLGRSRDAA
+453 AFLGMSREAA
-463 LQIVESADAAAAE
+463 LRIVHVAE
-476 RDALARRIRRAR
+476 AGASEREALARRIRRVR

-497 LGATPILAV
+497 LGAAPMLAIT
-506 AAGVTPG
+506 AGTTPG

-525 AAIETIGRS
+525 AAIESISRP
-534 RRPAVRAALERLRD
+534 RRPTVRAALQRLG
-548 AARPDPNVSSAER
+548 SATPPGSREDDYER
-561 HIVLAWLHT
+561 HIVLAWLHA
-570 HADDPDAIEW
+570 HADDPDAMAW
-580 DPEIPRAFVDL
+580 DPDLSRAFVDR
-591 VRRRVRQAASTG
+591 VWRRVRQAASAG

>member
-1 MSLESQ
+1 MNQ
-7 NVDTEAPG
+7 QPQATNRGAPG
-15 RRSVLVEAAVTTL
+15 RRSVLVEAAVSTL
-28 EEAGRPMTL
+28 ENAGRPMTM

-66 ERLAT
+66 DRLTT
-71 VAVGHWGLMRWTQR
+71 VAAGHWGLAVWSQR
-85 TDLVDET
+85 SDAIDET

-116 LRLRSGNEISRYA
+116 LRVCAGQEISRYT

-151 MLSDAPPIE
+151 MLVDAPPIE
-160 TVLDEFRDFQSGGV
+160 AVLDEFREFQADGV

-183 LGYLNREAVWSRRAL
+183 LGYLNREAVWAGHAL

-216 LPGTGLATVLE
+216 LPGSGLATVLE
-227 SAEISDTPTHRAL
+227 AADISDTPTHRAL
-240 DDAGVTAKVLE
+240 DDAGVTAKLFQF
-251 YLLDR
+251 LLDR
-256 AAQRNV
+256 AGDRGARA
-262 RTLGDLRQLAARAG
+262 LGDLRRLAAKAG

-286 QLARWAS
+286 ELARWAS

-299 PGVYIFRDSANRPL
+299 PGVYIFRDSVGKPL

-359 ALLRE
+359 ALVRE
-364 AELITT
+364 AELITA
-370 LSPTYNVQRRWR
+370 LSPSYNVHRRWR
-382 MGRRFVRVG
+382 IGRRFVRIG
-391 PAEAA
+391 PAKSA
-396 VTHTAAAM
+396 VTHAAAVP

-409 DYLGPFA
+409 DYLGPFP
-416 TSREARLASNAARRI
+416 TSRDARLASDAVRRI
-431 FDLPSRRSADK
+431 FELPSRRSVTKQAP
-442 RVPAWRRDAAV
+442 VWRRDAAV
-453 AFLGRSRDAA
+453 AFLGVSRDAA
-463 LQIVESADAAAAE
+463 LQIVEAANAEAAGRE
-476 RDALARRIRRAR
+476 ALARRIRRAR

-497 LGATPILAV
+497 LGAAPMLAV

-525 AAIETIGRS
+525 AAIESIGRP
-534 RRPAVRAALERLRD
+534 RRPTVRAALERLRR
-548 AARPDPNVSSAER
+548 ARPSDSDSDDNER

-570 HADDPDAIEW
+570 HADDPDAMAW
-580 DPEIPRAFVDL
+580 DPGLSRAFVDR
-591 VRRRVRQAASTG
+591 VWRRVRQAASAG